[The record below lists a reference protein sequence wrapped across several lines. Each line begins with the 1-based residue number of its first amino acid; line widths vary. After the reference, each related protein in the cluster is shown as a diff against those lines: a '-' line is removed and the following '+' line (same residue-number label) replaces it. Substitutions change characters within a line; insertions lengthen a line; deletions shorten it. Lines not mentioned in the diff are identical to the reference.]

1 MYPKRGL
8 TVALGYWEVIFR
20 PLEILPDNYVFVYL
34 WPHGGCCISLQKE
47 VEAKGVS
54 SSLEG
59 LEMRERQGPKKT
71 PGNQGSAERLWLA
84 TLHANCHT
92 SLP

>member
-20 PLEILPDNYVFVYL
+20 PVEILPDNYVFVYL

-47 VEAKGVS
+47 VETKGVS

-59 LEMRERQGPKKT
+59 LEMRERLLKQPTTGPQENSWK
-71 PGNQGSAERLWLA
+71 PRL
-84 TLHANCHT
+84 
-92 SLP
+92 S

>member
-47 VEAKGVS
+47 VETKGVS

-59 LEMRERQGPKKT
+59 LETREWLLKQPTTGPQENSWK
-71 PGNQGSAERLWLA
+71 PRL
-84 TLHANCHT
+84 
-92 SLP
+92 S